1 VDVNVKDD
9 QFGDAALTGVGNR
22 EETETTKLLIEKNAA

>member
-9 QFGDAALTGVGNR
+9 EFDETALTGVGNR
-22 EETETTKLLIEKNAA
+22 EETDPTKLIKEKNAE

>member
-9 QFGDAALTGVGNR
+9 KFGDTALTGVGNR
-22 EETETTKLLIEKNAA
+22 EETDPTKLLIEKNAE